1 VGATPE
7 NSNQTQHQLQQRL
20 SDYQSMLKREQIGW
34 RTERPFLKTLG
45 TGGQGTVI
53 LTERRGA
60 GSFRMPLALKFF
72 SPDQFGTVEKYD
84 REMLRLAEVTSMAA
98 RIQDDHLVDV
108 HGFLEEDG
116 VFYLEMEWIDGFDLL
131 HILRRET
138 LDIVHDAVTQGR
150 WQQLNDEIVTTGEVD
165 CRLKPGLAVA
175 IIRECL
181 SGVSALHREGIIHCD
196 LKPSNVMVKRT
207 GQMKLID
214 IGSAFWVGRPPA
226 GQPCTLEY
234 AAPEVLAG
242 FRASPQSDL
251 ASLGY
256 MLLEMLTGSKPF
268 AGLKYSELRKA
279 KEGILERLPGMLPL
293 DTFAYS
299 ELLILL
305 LRKLLHPDPTKRF
318 ASAEEAELSDHG
330 AAEFLR
336 ELVKGE
342 LSQEYASA
350 LRRWIAEMETEAMHG
365 MAVKRAPGGTT
376 RVELPPLPATR
387 IATNP
392 GDLNTPGDFDLQH

>member
-1 VGATPE
+1 MGASPE
-7 NSNQTQHQLQQRL
+7 NSDHAKHQLQQRF
-20 SDYQSMLKREQIGW
+20 SDYKSILKREQIGW
-34 RTERPFLKTLG
+34 RTEHPFLKTLG

-53 LTERRGA
+53 LTERKGA
-60 GSFRMPLALKFF
+60 GNFRMPLALKFF
-72 SPDQFGTVEKYD
+72 SPNQFGTVEKYD
-84 REMLRLAEVTSMAA
+84 REMLRLAEVASMVA

-108 HGFLEEDG
+108 HSFLEEDG

-131 HILRRET
+131 HILRRDT
-138 LDIVHDAVTQGR
+138 LEIVQDAVTQRR
-150 WQQLNDEIVTTGEVD
+150 WRQLNDEIVTTGEVD

-207 GQMKLID
+207 GQVKLID

-242 FRASPQSDL
+242 ARATPQSDL

-268 AGLKYSELRKA
+268 AGLKYSELREA
-279 KEGILERLPGMLPL
+279 KDALLDRLPGMLPL
-293 DTFAYS
+293 DTFHYS

-305 LRKLLHPDPTKRF
+305 LRKLLHPDPKKRF

-342 LSQEYASA
+342 MSQEYASE
-350 LRRWIAEMETEAMHG
+350 LRRWIAEMETEAMHR
-365 MAVKRAPGGTT
+365 MSEKSSPGGTT
-376 RVELPPLPATR
+376 RVELSPLPATR
-387 IATNP
+387 IARSP
-392 GDLNTPGDFDLQH
+392 EDLNTPGDFKLQD

>member
-1 VGATPE
+1 MGASPE
-7 NSNQTQHQLQQRL
+7 NSNHAKQQLQQRL
-20 SDYQSMLKREQIGW
+20 SDYKAILKREQIDW

-60 GSFRMPLALKFF
+60 GNFRMPLALKFF
-72 SPDQFGTVEKYD
+72 SPNQFDTVDKYVS
-84 REMLRLAEVTSMAA
+84 EMLRLAEVSSMVA

-108 HGFLEEDG
+108 HSFLEEDG

-131 HILRRET
+131 HILRRDT
-138 LDIVHDAVTQGR
+138 LEIVHHAVTKGR
-150 WQQLNDEIVTTGEVD
+150 WRQLNDEIVTTGEVD

-207 GQMKLID
+207 GQVKLID

-242 FRASPQSDL
+242 FRATPQSDL

-268 AGLKYSELRKA
+268 AGLKYSELREA
-279 KEGILERLPGMLPL
+279 KEGVLDRLPGMLPL

-299 ELLILL
+299 EMLILL
-305 LRKLLHPDPTKRF
+305 LRKLLHPDPKKRF

-350 LRRWIAEMETEAMHG
+350 LRRWIAEMETEAMHR
-365 MAVKRAPGGTT
+365 MSEKSSPGGTT
-376 RVELPPLPATR
+376 RIERPPLPATR
-387 IATNP
+387 IVTDP
-392 GDLNTPGDFDLQH
+392 EDLNTPGDFDLQE